1 MATHHGGLLSRR
13 ACLVG
18 AAVAVTVILMLT
30 TWTGTTMMGESSSL
44 VHASPSSVPQ
54 RQLQVASPTGSPAH
68 PSVTASPSMS
78 MQATASMAAP
88 PAFDEAVAAPARWQD
103 NFPQLR
109 SRALDLSRMHTISAD
124 SSFMQGEPPT
134 MAFQVS
140 GAQDT
145 NNVHDNVANGFLP
158 RLSALQV
165 RPRRLDATRY
175 TSSHVLV
182 PPRSGR
188 GRHQRP
194 LL

>member
-1 MATHHGGLLSRR
+1 MATHYGGLLSRH
-13 ACLVG
+13 ACLGG
-18 AAVAVTVILMLT
+18 AAVAFTVTLMLT
-30 TWTGTTMMGESSSL
+30 TRTGTTMMGEPSSL

-54 RQLQVASPTGSPAH
+54 RQLQAVAPEPPNSSIAVPPHMGMPVHAEATII
-68 PSVTASPSMS
+68 SVTACQMALAP
-78 MQATASMAAP
+78 QAYSLGIDHMHG
-88 PAFDEAVAAPARWQD
+88 W
-103 NFPQLR
+103 
-109 SRALDLSRMHTISAD
+109 SRHS
-124 SSFMQGEPPT
+124 ET

-165 RPRRLDATRY
+165 RLRRLDATRY
-175 TSSHVLV
+175 TSFHALL
-182 PPRSGR
+182 PPRAGR